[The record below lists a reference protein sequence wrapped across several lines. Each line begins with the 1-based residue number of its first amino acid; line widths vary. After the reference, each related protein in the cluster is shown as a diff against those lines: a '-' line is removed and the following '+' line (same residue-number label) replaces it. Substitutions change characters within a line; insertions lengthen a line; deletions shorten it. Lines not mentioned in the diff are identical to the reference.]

1 MMRGQRFA
9 DETNRRTAGMATDLA
24 RTANQIEA
32 RILDGA
38 SAKESIGELRPAQIT
53 LANVVVTQWFSLN

>member
-9 DETNRRTAGMATDLA
+9 DETNRRTAGMAADLA

-32 RILDGA
+32 RILDGRLGQKVN
-38 SAKESIGELRPAQIT
+38 SRELMPAQIS
-53 LANVVVTQWFSLN
+53 LANVVVTQ